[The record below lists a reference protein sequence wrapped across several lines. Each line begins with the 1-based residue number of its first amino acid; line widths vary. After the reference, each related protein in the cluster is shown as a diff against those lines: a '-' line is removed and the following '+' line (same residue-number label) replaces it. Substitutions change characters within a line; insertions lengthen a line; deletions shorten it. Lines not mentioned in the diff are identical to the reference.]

1 MTSELILKP
10 AKLLVFLVRWLK
22 DSQLLNKT
30 KLLIL
35 SLPNYVTL
43 SNFVKCISILPVLLF
58 VLPISNPLVDFVSFP
73 IRIYPEFHHLFPSL
87 LPRSKSTSSLSWII
101 AIASQMPLC
110 LYSCHSVSYSVNI
123 VVLCKFKSGHAD
135 LLS

>member
-10 AKLLVFLVRWLK
+10 AKHLVFLVRWLRE
-22 DSQLLNKT
+22 SQLLNKT

-43 SNFVKCISILPVLLF
+43 ANFVKCTSIFPFLFLLPT
-58 VLPISNPLVDFVSFP
+58 SNPLANFVSFS
-73 IRIYPEFHHLFPSL
+73 IRVYPKFHHSFPPL
-87 LPRSKSTSSLSWII
+87 LPWSKPTSSLSWII

-110 LYSCHSVSYSVNI
+110 FYSCHSVFYSVNI
-123 VVLCKFKSGHAD
+123 VVLCKSKSGHAN